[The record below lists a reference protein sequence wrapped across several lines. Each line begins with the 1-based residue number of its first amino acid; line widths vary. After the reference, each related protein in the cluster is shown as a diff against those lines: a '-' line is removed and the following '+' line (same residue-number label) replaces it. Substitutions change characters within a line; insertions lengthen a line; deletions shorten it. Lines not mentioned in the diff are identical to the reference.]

1 MPINGD
7 ALYTSL
13 AQKLLFGETNPLVVN
28 EQIVTV
34 QALSG
39 TGALRVGFEFLST
52 HIPGEV
58 LISNPTWSNHF
69 SIVRESG
76 LKFVEYPYFHPAT
89 KGLDYEGIF
98 IIRWHMFVLFY
109 VKMDAN

>member
-1 MPINGD
+1 M
-7 ALYTSL
+7 

-34 QALSG
+34 QSLSG
-39 TGALRVGFEFLST
+39 TGALRVGFEFLAT

-69 SIVRESG
+69 SIVKEAG
-76 LKFVEYPYFHPAT
+76 LKYTEYPYFHPAT
-89 KGLDYEGIF
+89 KGLDYEGIS
-98 IIRWHMFVLFY
+98 MS
-109 VKMDAN
+109 